1 MVSFFQHE
9 TKLISLKDE
18 MRDYILRCS
27 TESKKMVED
36 FQQEAH
42 NLDLVEGEA
51 EESLKVLMLYHNYSL
66 YLLLLLSSLLGW
78 VGGVDRF
85 FPFLLVTLMIS

>member
-9 TKLISLKDE
+9 TQLISLKDE

-36 FQQEAH
+36 VQQEAH

-66 YLLLLLSSLLGW
+66 YLLLLLLLLFL
-78 VGGVDRF
+78 GGG
-85 FPFLLVTLMIS
+85 S